1 MNGVTLDG
9 MSFFESIPQPPPEPV
24 PSQTP
29 AWMRPDEVIPG
40 AVPGEM
46 LIARTRQAAVALGS
60 VRAYPN
66 GFEFTLHVRTRDKAE
81 FGLGADPFE
90 WRRRQLGQ
98 QDKEDHLRLGIL
110 YADGRRAAATNR
122 SWPDDVD
129 DEQLILIPD
138 GSSADDHRWDG
149 DFWAHPLPPEGP
161 VTFVVS
167 WPRYGVAETRAEFDG
182 AAIRAGAQRAV
193 SLWPEEPE
201 L

>member
-1 MNGVTLDG
+1 
-9 MSFFESIPQPPPEPV
+9 MSFFESIPSPPPPEPV

-40 AVPGEM
+40 AVPGES
-46 LIARTRQAAVALGS
+46 LLARTDQAAVALGS

-66 GFEFTLHVRTRDKAE
+66 GFEFTLHVRTRQVSE
-81 FGLGADPFE
+81 FGIGADPFE
-90 WRRRQLGQ
+90 RRRRWLGQ
-98 QDKEDHLRLGIL
+98 QDQDHLRLGIL
-110 YADGRRAAATNR
+110 YTDGRRAATTGR
-122 SWPDDVD
+122 SWPADDAG

-138 GSSADDHRWDG
+138 GSSGNDHHWDG
-149 DFWAHPLPPEGP
+149 DFWVHPLPPDGP

-167 WPRYGVAETRAEFDG
+167 WPRYDVAETRVEFDG
-182 AAIRAGAQRAV
+182 AAIREAAGRAV

>member
-1 MNGVTLDG
+1 
-9 MSFFESIPQPPPEPV
+9 MSFFESIPPPPEPV

-40 AVPGEM
+40 AVPGES
-46 LIARTRQAAVALGS
+46 LLARTGQAAVALGS

-66 GFEFTLHVRTRDKAE
+66 GFEFTLHVRTRKVSE
-81 FGLGADPFE
+81 FGIGADPFE
-90 WRRRQLGQ
+90 QRRRWLGQ
-98 QDKEDHLRLGIL
+98 QDQDHLRLGIL
-110 YADGRRAAATNR
+110 YADGRRAATTG
-122 SWPDDVD
+122 SPWPADDAG
-129 DEQLILIPD
+129 DEQLILMPD

-149 DFWAHPLPPEGP
+149 DFWVHPLPPDGP

-167 WPRYGVAETRAEFDG
+167 WPRHDVAETRVELDG
-182 AAIRAGAQRAV
+182 TAIREAAGRAV